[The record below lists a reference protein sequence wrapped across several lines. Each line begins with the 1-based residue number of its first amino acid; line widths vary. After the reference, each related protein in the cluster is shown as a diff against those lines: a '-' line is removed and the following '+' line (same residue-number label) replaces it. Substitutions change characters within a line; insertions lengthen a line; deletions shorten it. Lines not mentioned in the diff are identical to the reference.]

1 MNKKKKKRK
10 RSHAIGCA
18 AATLARS
25 INLIRYKYR
34 RMCAGWSAWFSALF
48 VKGVGC
54 LLFHHLSFSFY
65 LSLCLSVL
73 RAISLSAFPF
83 DKHVK
88 FISTLLHVLVLEYDR
103 CAQRLEIIRA
113 NVRDPRSIEVGK
125 FRDAVI
131 RGDRDTATLSR
142 IREKWTRTGMD
153 KVCHIY
159 RIFSLWRFICR
170 SLNFDFLLW
179 KFFSC

>member
-1 MNKKKKKRK
+1 
-10 RSHAIGCA
+10 
-18 AATLARS
+18 
-25 INLIRYKYR
+25 
-34 RMCAGWSAWFSALF
+34 MCAGWSAWFSALF

-54 LLFHHLSFSFY
+54 LLFHRLSFSFY
-65 LSLCLSVL
+65 LSLCLSIL
-73 RAISLSAFPF
+73 RATSLSAFPF

-159 RIFSLWRFICR
+159 IPFFLSNALSVVLWILI
-170 SLNFDFLLW
+170 SFLEN
-179 KFFSC
+179 FFSC